1 MHPVERSKKVYKK
14 DDTGFLYTYMQVKA
28 KDIKA
33 DPRYNRVVI
42 KRHVEEIVKKF
53 DPNLLDPCK
62 VSFRDG
68 VYWIFDGNHRLRA
81 LIERHNGK
89 DDFFVDCKV
98 YEGMTVADEARM
110 FALQNGSTTK
120 VSKDSVLRALY
131 EAKDEEVVRFKNV
144 TNLAGAKCT
153 FNATNSPYCIKCYST
168 AYEIFRRYGSK
179 HYTDVIRTIINAKD
193 GHPDSLRR
201 EIICGV
207 DILIRSFPDIDL
219 DRLTDKL
226 RQEDCKLIIASGKAD
241 VFHTGNTRYAAQLG
255 ILYNKKLP
263 EKKKLDLRCL
273 Q

>member
-1 MHPVERSKKVYKK
+1 MHPINKQQKVYRK

-33 DPRYNRVVI
+33 EPKYNRAVI
-42 KRHVEEIVKKF
+42 RRHVEDIVKNF

-68 VYWIFDGNHRLRA
+68 SYWIFDGNHRLRA
-81 LIERHNGK
+81 LIEMHKGN

-98 YEGMTVADEARM
+98 YEGMTLADEARM
-110 FALQNGSTTK
+110 FALQNGSTTR

-131 EAKDEEVVRFKNV
+131 EANDAEVIRFKNV
-144 TNLAGAKCT
+144 TTLAGAKCT

-168 AYEIFRRYGSK
+168 AYDIFRKYGSK
-179 HYTDVIRTIINAKD
+179 HYSDVIRTIIKAKD

-207 DILIRSFPDIDL
+207 DILIRAFPEIDL
-219 DRLTDKL
+219 DRLAD
-226 RQEDCKLIIASGKAD
+226 RIRAEDCKLLIASSKAD
-241 VFHTGNTRYAAQLG
+241 VFHSGNTRFAAQLG
-255 ILYNKKLP
+255 VIYNKRLP
-263 EKKKLDLRCL
+263 DSKKLDLHSL
-273 Q
+273 